1 MNTLTDPDCPQS
13 GRDQINGGV
22 TQEARAEL
30 EALREYAREA
40 TKAITSLTAGG
51 SEYFAG
57 RIGEIYVADLPFC
70 LERIRASK
78 HALHK
83 QLTAALQ
90 EQRP

>member
-1 MNTLTDPDCPQS
+1 MTED
-13 GRDQINGGV
+13 
-22 TQEARAEL
+22 EEL
-30 EALREYAREA
+30 KLLREYAREA

-78 HALHK
+78 RALHRDLISAIGK
-83 QLTAALQ
+83 
-90 EQRP
+90 RS